1 MIYMA
6 KKKKTGKNVFIRLFL
21 FFVVFGSIIGFLSYD
36 FFSNL
41 SMIIEIKNEKAVLE
55 DKLVILEQKES
66 QLNSDI
72 KKMEDPE
79 YAGRYAREDGMLSK
93 DGEIIFRIPD

>member
-1 MIYMA
+1 MA
-6 KKKKTGKNVFIRLFL
+6 KKKNASKNIFIRLFL
-21 FFVVFGSIIGFLSYD
+21 FFIFFGSVIGILSYD

-41 SMIIEIKNEKAVLE
+41 TMIFEIKNEKTILE
-55 DKLVILEQKES
+55 DKLISLEQKEN

>member
-1 MIYMA
+1 MT
-6 KKKKTGKNVFIRLFL
+6 KKKKTSKSVFVRLFL
-21 FFVVFGSIIGFLSYD
+21 FFVFFGSIIGLLSYD

-41 SMIIEIKNEKAVLE
+41 TMIFEIKKEKAVLE
-55 DKLVILEQKES
+55 DKLVSLEQKES

-72 KKMEDPE
+72 KKLEDPE